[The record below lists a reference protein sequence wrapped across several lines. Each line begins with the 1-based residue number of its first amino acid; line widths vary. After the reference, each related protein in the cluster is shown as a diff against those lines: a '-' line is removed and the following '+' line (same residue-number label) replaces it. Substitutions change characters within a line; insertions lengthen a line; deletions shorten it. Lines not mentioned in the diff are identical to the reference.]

1 MMSVNLLANLID
13 IFWILSQTVKQNTS
27 KRVISSVKANQWQS
41 IKRRLKIG
49 KWSSHHQLRDSQQ
62 SIMLLSSYL
71 SKVNWLSSLYGL
83 SWQQY
88 QPMLSHKCRQ
98 ILSLQTCFL
107 LEPWHMNTSELTLNT
122 SRLAS
127 QLQFILK
134 MQKLTMHQ
142 RKYS

>member
-13 IFWILSQTVKQNTS
+13 IFQILSQTVKQNTS

-83 SWQQY
+83 SWQLY

-98 ILSLQTCFL
+98 ISSLQTCFL

-127 QLQFILK
+127 QLQSILK
-134 MQKLTMHQ
+134 MQKLTMHL